1 MIKET
6 GMSRKKP
13 KTKDS
18 PLLSFD
24 IVYEDGSR
32 SSNRKVQSD
41 ELDLTDELAS
51 AKAILEAQ
59 DRKISQL
66 SGRPRP
72 AIKSLMRSNA

>member
-1 MIKET
+1 
-6 GMSRKKP
+6 MSRKKP

>member
-1 MIKET
+1 
-6 GMSRKKP
+6 MSRKKP
-13 KTKDS
+13 KAKDS

-32 SSNRKVQSD
+32 SSNRKIQSD
-41 ELDLTDELAS
+41 ELDFTNELAS

-59 DRKISQL
+59 DRKISEL

-72 AIKSLMRSNA
+72 GIKSLMRSSA

>member
-1 MIKET
+1 
-6 GMSRKKP
+6 MSRKKP

-24 IVYEDGSR
+24 IIYEDGSR
-32 SSNRKVQSD
+32 SSNRKIHSD
-41 ELDLTDELAS
+41 ELDYTNELAS
-51 AKAILEAQ
+51 AKAALEAQ
-59 DRKISQL
+59 DRKISEL

>member
-1 MIKET
+1 
-6 GMSRKKP
+6 MSRKKP
-13 KTKDS
+13 KAKDN

-32 SSNRKVQSD
+32 SSNRKIQSD
-41 ELDLTDELAS
+41 ELDSTNELAS

-59 DRKISQL
+59 DRKISEL